1 MSFDRDLVLRR
12 AADLLSRKST
22 ATQDEI
28 ARAAGISRA
37 TLHRH
42 FAGRDSLI
50 RALEDLGLRQLQAV
64 ADAARLDEGGAA
76 EALER
81 LIEGTRPA
89 AAFLAFI
96 STENQLFEGEEVN
109 EGWERIDAR
118 ISALFRR
125 GQESGE
131 FRIDLSPAWLTE
143 AFYGLVAAAA
153 WTIQSGKTAPRDY
166 TAMISGLLLD
176 GARRS
181 PDSPRDTRTTPNP
194 S

>member
-12 AADLLSRKST
+12 AADLLSRKAT

-50 RALEDLGLRQLQAV
+50 RALEDLGLRQLQEA
-64 ADAARLDEGGAA
+64 ADAARLDEGAAA

-81 LIEGTRPA
+81 LIEGTRPVA
-89 AAFLAFI
+89 GFLAFL
-96 STENQLFEGEEVN
+96 STENQLFEGAEVN
-109 EGWERIDAR
+109 AGWERLDAR

-131 FRIDLSPAWLTE
+131 FRIDLSPAWFTE
-143 AFYGLVAAAA
+143 ALYGLVASAA

-176 GARRS
+176 GARR
-181 PDSPRDTRTTPNP
+181 PPRP
-194 S
+194 